1 MESLTYTITQTSN
14 HIKTTLFEHSKL
26 NAKHKQ
32 TTDSWDKINTFT
44 LKIENLRYFH
54 SQMLLGNNICRKH
67 TLILDIYYFR
77 WKYLQNLFH
86 DCIREDSLLKVHPGY
101 MRRILL
107 LVLYRPYSG
116 RRFSHYLRF
125 SHLHV
130 FHIIDVFHFC
140 LQTFIDLLFSRF
152 SSYTVEEN
160 TSSSSLFT

>member
-1 MESLTYTITQTSN
+1 
-14 HIKTTLFEHSKL
+14 
-26 NAKHKQ
+26 
-32 TTDSWDKINTFT
+32 
-44 LKIENLRYFH
+44 
-54 SQMLLGNNICRKH
+54 MLLGNNICRKH
-67 TLILDIYYFR
+67 TSILDINSFR

-130 FHIIDVFHFC
+130 FHIIDVFHFWFTD
-140 LQTFIDLLFSRF
+140 LHRSTVFTFFFIYRRRK
-152 SSYTVEEN
+152 YIVII
-160 TSSSSLFT
+160 SLHINILEQIISTKSVLTPSTNSFYLVRLGKLSLERS